1 MKKHTVIALLV
12 MCLSA
17 CAAEKA
23 PIKESNPQTDTTS
36 QIKQPKATANPYQD
50 VFTGVAPILGVQ
62 ASEVKPDV
70 VYNYNY
76 DSTQADEEDEH
87 IPAFTLENPIT
98 RLSNEEENALEE
110 KVLTVMEGLGWKND
124 GGADGEGHAVHFAK
138 DTHRCWLLFSL
149 NEEASDITRD
159 ELVEIEQRDD
169 IDNLEDLDL
178 DLVTRIGM
186 TCFNEGKH
194 S

>member
-70 VYNYNY
+70 TYNYNY
-76 DSTQADEEDEH
+76 DSTQADGSQEDEH

-110 KVLTVMEGLGWKND
+110 KVLTVMEGLGWKMM
-124 GGADGEGHAVHFAK
+124 AVLMVK
-138 DTHRCWLLFSL
+138 VMLCTLLKTL
-149 NEEASDITRD
+149 IDVGCCLVLMKKRQASP
-159 ELVEIEQRDD
+159 EM
-169 IDNLEDLDL
+169 NWW
-178 DLVTRIGM
+178 
-186 TCFNEGKH
+186 K
-194 S
+194 